1 MRSFSLSFSVSSSLS
16 SRWRGS
22 SSKKKKTLKKKKT
35 NRCRQTSR
43 NFTVAS
49 LKNDENDDDD
59 QTTTTTTTTTTT
71 PVGMVMVKEEAKE
84 KTIESSKVDFAM
96 PTRLLSSENL
106 TTDEIED
113 ARFRTYTLHIRSGF
127 PDKKKE
133 SNFEW
138 EQPSAL
144 NVCIIGTDG
153 RALMERID
161 SFTADGREGRF
172 NVPGKTDI
180 VTFRAREVGKPTALW
195 VSVEGKH
202 VKSWTLDCISIVDT
216 FDERPEEN
224 AINFP
229 TKYYECDVVKAG
241 ALELRPG
248 EVKKKSPEQ
257 IEMEREVSMHN
268 YDAYK
273 MRLFCFTAGIIAAG
287 FTLEFTKGDIEQAKA
302 FASGGVIGVL
312 YMQML
317 TKSID
322 QFFSGVDDEEEKR
335 KKSEREGEE
344 GVKKKF
350 SLESPFARLQKI
362 ADIVI
367 GSTPVRM
374 SVVAYFGYLA
384 AQHFGADH
392 CLGWTIFGFFSY
404 KFAVFPATFSHFGD
418 EEIDLESFEAMNA
431 IPISSENA
439 EGKFGPR

>member
-16 SRWRGS
+16 SCWRGS
-22 SSKKKKTLKKKKT
+22 SSKKKKKT
-35 NRCRQTSR
+35 NRCRQTTSR

-49 LKNDENDDDD
+49 LKSDENDDDD
-59 QTTTTTTTTTTT
+59 DRTTTTTT
-71 PVGMVMVKEEAKE
+71 PVGMVVVKEEAKE
-84 KTIESSKVDFAM
+84 KTIESSRVDFAM
-96 PTRLLSSENL
+96 PNRLLSSENL

-133 SNFEW
+133 SSFDW

-161 SFTADGREGRF
+161 SFTADGCEGRF
-172 NVPGKTDI
+172 NVPGKMDI

-350 SLESPFARLQKI
+350 SLESPFARLQKNRRYCNRKH
-362 ADIVI
+362 ARAN
-367 GSTPVRM
+367 VR
-374 SVVAYFGYLA
+374 G
-384 AQHFGADH
+384 G
-392 CLGWTIFGFFSY
+392 
-404 KFAVFPATFSHFGD
+404 VFRISRRATFRRRPLLGMDHLWVLFV
-418 EEIDLESFEAMNA
+418 
-431 IPISSENA
+431 
-439 EGKFGPR
+439 

>member
-16 SRWRGS
+16 SCWRGS
-22 SSKKKKTLKKKKT
+22 SSKKKKTFKKKKT

-49 LKNDENDDDD
+49 LKKNDENDDDD
-59 QTTTTTTTTTTT
+59 RTITT
-71 PVGMVMVKEEAKE
+71 PFGMVVVKEEAKE
-84 KTIESSKVDFAM
+84 KSIESSRVDFAM
-96 PTRLLSSENL
+96 PNRLLSSENL

-133 SNFEW
+133 SSFDW

-161 SFTADGREGRF
+161 SFTADGCEGRF

-257 IEMEREVSMHN
+257 IKMEREVSMHN

-439 EGKFGPR
+439 DGKFGPR

>member
-16 SRWRGS
+16 SCWRGS
-22 SSKKKKTLKKKKT
+22 SSKKKKTFTKKKKT
-35 NRCRQTSR
+35 NRCRQTTSR

-49 LKNDENDDDD
+49 LKSDENDDDD
-59 QTTTTTTTTTTT
+59 DRTTTTTT
-71 PVGMVMVKEEAKE
+71 PVGMVVVKEEAKE
-84 KTIESSKVDFAM
+84 KTIESSRVDFAM
-96 PTRLLSSENL
+96 PNRLLSSENL

-133 SNFEW
+133 SSFDW

-161 SFTADGREGRF
+161 SFTADGCEGRF
-172 NVPGKTDI
+172 NVPGKMDI

>member
-16 SRWRGS
+16 SCWRGS
-22 SSKKKKTLKKKKT
+22 SSKKKKTFTKKKKT
-35 NRCRQTSR
+35 NRCRQTTSR

-59 QTTTTTTTTTTT
+59 QTITTT
-71 PVGMVMVKEEAKE
+71 PVGMVVVKEEAKE
-84 KTIESSKVDFAM
+84 KTIESSRVDFAM
-96 PTRLLSSENL
+96 PNRLLSSENL

-133 SNFEW
+133 SSFDW

-161 SFTADGREGRF
+161 SFTADGCEGRF

-418 EEIDLESFEAMNA
+418 EEIDLESFEAMNT

>member
-22 SSKKKKTLKKKKT
+22 SSKKKKTFKKKKT

-49 LKNDENDDDD
+49 LKKNDENDDDD
-59 QTTTTTTTTTTT
+59 RTITT
-71 PVGMVMVKEEAKE
+71 PVGTVVVKEEAKE
-84 KTIESSKVDFAM
+84 KTIESSRVDFAM
-96 PTRLLSSENL
+96 PNRLLSSENL

-133 SNFEW
+133 SSFDW

-161 SFTADGREGRF
+161 SFTADGCEGRF

>member
-22 SSKKKKTLKKKKT
+22 SSKKKKTFKKKKT

-59 QTTTTTTTTTTT
+59 QTITTT
-71 PVGMVMVKEEAKE
+71 PVGMVVVKEEAKE
-84 KTIESSKVDFAM
+84 KTIESSRVDFAM
-96 PTRLLSSENL
+96 PNRLLSSENL

-133 SNFEW
+133 SSFDW

-161 SFTADGREGRF
+161 SFTADGCEGRF

-248 EVKKKSPEQ
+248 KVKKKSPEQ

-317 TKSID
+317 TKCID

-431 IPISSENA
+431 IHISSENA

>member
-22 SSKKKKTLKKKKT
+22 SSKKKKTFKKKKT

-59 QTTTTTTTTTTT
+59 QTITTT
-71 PVGMVMVKEEAKE
+71 PVGMVVVKEEAKE
-84 KTIESSKVDFAM
+84 KTIESSRVDFAM
-96 PTRLLSSENL
+96 PNRLLSSENL

-133 SNFEW
+133 SSFDW

-161 SFTADGREGRF
+161 SFTADGCEGRF

-418 EEIDLESFEAMNA
+418 EEIDLESFEAMNT

>member
-22 SSKKKKTLKKKKT
+22 SSKKKKTFKKKKT

-49 LKNDENDDDD
+49 LKKNDENDDDD
-59 QTTTTTTTTTTT
+59 RTITT
-71 PVGMVMVKEEAKE
+71 PVGTVVVKEEAKE
-84 KTIESSKVDFAM
+84 KTIESSRVVFAM
-96 PTRLLSSENL
+96 PNRLLSSENL

-133 SNFEW
+133 SSFDW

-161 SFTADGREGRF
+161 SFTADGCEGRF

-257 IEMEREVSMHN
+257 IKMEREVSMHN

>member
-59 QTTTTTTTTTTT
+59 QTITTT
-71 PVGMVMVKEEAKE
+71 PVGMVVVKEEAKE
-84 KTIESSKVDFAM
+84 KTIESSRVDFAM
-96 PTRLLSSENL
+96 PNRLLSSENL

-133 SNFEW
+133 SSFDW

-161 SFTADGREGRF
+161 SFTADGCEGRF

-431 IPISSENA
+431 IHISSENA